1 MSKQLIDISVRCRGI
16 KKRCRKPDTHIFKV
30 VIELDASKPLD
41 LNEYATKAKDVL
53 AKEMKEVSRAEVY
66 STHYE
71 LVDDDSF
78 TTKRL
83 MLFDPRNQSL
93 TLEL

>member
-1 MSKQLIDISVRCRGI
+1 MSKQLMDISVRCRGV

-30 VIELDASKPLD
+30 VIGLDASKPLD
-41 LNEYATKAKDVL
+41 LNEYAIQAKDVL

-71 LVDDDSF
+71 LLDDGDF

-83 MLFDPRNQSL
+83 NLFDPRNKSIN
-93 TLEL
+93 LEL

>member
-41 LNEYATKAKDVL
+41 LNEYATQAKDVL
-53 AKEMKEVSRAEVY
+53 NKEMKEASRAEIY

-71 LVDDDSF
+71 LLDDGDF

-83 MLFDPRNQSL
+83 NLFDSRNQSIN
-93 TLEL
+93 LEL

>member
-30 VIELDASKPLD
+30 VVELDSSKPID
-41 LNEYATKAKDVL
+41 LNEYATQAKDVL
-53 AKEMKEVSRAEVY
+53 NKEMKEVSRAEVY
-66 STHYE
+66 STNYE
-71 LVDDDSF
+71 LVDDEGF

-83 MLFDPRNQSL
+83 VLFDPRNQSMP
-93 TLEL
+93 LEL